1 MMAAIASVEVDA
13 AARVLRLRSSC
24 GAVSEVALPDGL
36 DFVAL
41 PEQIAPEWDV
51 WRELPA
57 GANGILRVA
66 LQALHAAVLGLGE
79 DALLG
84 GAASS
89 PPVLATDAAAPSDPF
104 AACRDPGTTLIV
116 ADAATDGLR
125 DLAALARVMD
135 VTLAMRPLADTAVER
150 ARATAL
156 AGALGA
162 AVVGKV
168 AAPALTAGRAPLAL
182 REVVLHRIAL
192 PLRDLYVSSMY
203 ITDRQART
211 LVEFRCADGTTG
223 WGETHGTPDAVARVS
238 AMAKDWLGA
247 DLLRDRAR
255 LRRKFARIGFE
266 NRHGRT
272 GIAAL
277 AALDLAAWDASARHL
292 GLPLRVLLGDGG
304 AARPVPIACPLPAA
318 LPGAMV
324 TRAELA
330 AHMAD
335 AGNVSRVAA
344 LAADMRA
351 RWGARAFKYKSAG
364 TGAAWDI
371 AALES
376 LRATLGPDAKLR
388 CDPNAAYSTEEALR
402 LCRATEDLRLEFH
415 EDPTDGLEGMARI
428 GAQIATP
435 LATNMCVIAP
445 EHLAAAYRRGL
456 KITVLGDLS
465 YWGSV
470 IGIRDMAAA
479 ARALGLTP
487 SLHSFYESGI
497 VTAANIHM
505 ALAFGLDAPHPMD
518 CGWPLLAEDVVAPD
532 GFRVEA
538 GHIHAPDGVG
548 LGITPDP
555 ARLAALASGEPI
567 VIR

>member
-1 MMAAIASVEVDA
+1 MAVLELNRARGVLIA
-13 AARVLRLRSSC
+13 RSDC
-24 GAVSEVALPDGL
+24 GASAEVALRHDPS
-36 DFVAL
+36 
-41 PEQIAPEWDV
+41 
-51 WRELPA
+51 
-57 GANGILRVA
+57 
-66 LQALHAAVLGLGE
+66 AAVLADAAGRDPLHETNDPGAVGAVLRALRAAILGMTE
-79 DALLG
+79 DEILG
-84 GAASS
+84 GTAAV
-89 PPVLATDAAAPSDPF
+89 PAMLDTDAPPTPDPV
-104 AACRDPGTTLIV
+104 AACRDPGTTLVI

-135 VTLAMRPLADTAVER
+135 VTLAIRPLMPTDAER
-150 ARATAL
+150 MRATAL

-162 AVVGKV
+162 KVVGPV
-168 AAPALTAGRAPLAL
+168 ATPHVASRRLRLALT
-182 REVVLHRIAL
+182 EIVLHRIAL

-211 LVEFRCADGTTG
+211 LVQFRCADGTEG
-223 WGETHGTPDAVARVS
+223 WGETHGTPDALARVS
-238 AMAKDWLGA
+238 VMARDWLGA

-255 LRRKFARIGFE
+255 LRRRFARIGFE

-277 AALDLAAWDASARHL
+277 AALDLAAWDAAARHL
-292 GLPLRVLLGDGG
+292 GLPLRRLLGDGE

-318 LPGAMV
+318 VPGAMV

-330 AHMAD
+330 VHMAD
-335 AGNVSRVAA
+335 TRHVARVAA
-344 LAADMRA
+344 LASGIND
-351 RWGARAFKYKSAG
+351 RWGVTAFKYKSAG

-371 AALES
+371 AALEA
-376 LRATLGPDAKLR
+376 LRDTLGPEARLR

-402 LCRATEDLRLEFH
+402 LCRATEHLALEFH

-428 GAQIATP
+428 GARIATK

-470 IGIRDMAAA
+470 DAIRDMAGA

-487 SLHSFYESGI
+487 SLHSFYETAI

-518 CGWPLLAEDVVAPD
+518 CGWPLLAEDIVAPD
-532 GFRVEA
+532 AFRVER
-538 GHIHAPDGVG
+538 GCIHAPGGNG

-555 ARLAALASGEPI
+555 TRLAALAIAEPI